1 MASQSRRQKRQ
12 MLKTLGL
19 LGNNGNRSALQKSQ
33 AKQIMNL
40 LSNIG
45 SGINKTN
52 PQENEIVEAEV
63 IDEKTPKSSLE
74 ENVNNEEDGTK

>member
-19 LGNNGNRSALQKSQ
+19 LGNKTASQKEQ
-33 AKQIMNL
+33 ASQIMDL

-45 SGINKTN
+45 RGINNTKVKEAEIT
-52 PQENEIVEAEV
+52 ETEIVEAEV
-63 IDEKTPKSSLE
+63 INENINDEPY
-74 ENVNNEEDGTK
+74 GTK

>member
-19 LGNNGNRSALQKSQ
+19 LGNKTASQKTQ

-40 LSNIG
+40 LSNMG
-45 SGINKTN
+45 SGINNTKV
-52 PQENEIVEAEV
+52 EEAEIVEAEV
-63 IDEKTPKSSLE
+63 INENINDEA
-74 ENVNNEEDGTK
+74 DGTK

>member
-19 LGNNGNRSALQKSQ
+19 LGNKSSLQKTQ

-45 SGINKTN
+45 SGITKSNL
-52 PQENEIVEAEV
+52 EEVEAVEAEV
-63 IDEKTPKSSLE
+63 IEEKTSEASLE

>member
-19 LGNNGNRSALQKSQ
+19 LGNKTSSQKTQ

-40 LSNIG
+40 LSNMG
-45 SGINKTN
+45 SGINNTKV
-52 PQENEIVEAEV
+52 EEAEIVEAEV
-63 IDEKTPKSSLE
+63 INENINDEA
-74 ENVNNEEDGTK
+74 DGTK